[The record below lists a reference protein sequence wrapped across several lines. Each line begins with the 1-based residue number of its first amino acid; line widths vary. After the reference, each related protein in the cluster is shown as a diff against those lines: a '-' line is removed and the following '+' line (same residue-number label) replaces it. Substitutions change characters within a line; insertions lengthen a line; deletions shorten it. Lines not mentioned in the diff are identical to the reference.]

1 MNLALIL
8 ELFKIATQYGLP
20 AVVKL
25 LEEWNLDRDP
35 TPEEIRARAAALP
48 PPGEY

>member
-1 MNLALIL
+1 MTPLLL
-8 ELFKIATQYGLP
+8 ELFKIAATYGIP

-25 LEEWNLDRDP
+25 LEEWKLDRDP

-48 PPGEY
+48 PPEEFD